1 MILHLTLRNNDYIY
15 IYICTNIGLIIIITA
30 RQGIVSFLSL
40 FLISDCDI

>member
-1 MILHLTLRNNDYIY
+1 MILHLTLRNNDY

-40 FLISDCDI
+40 FLISGCDI